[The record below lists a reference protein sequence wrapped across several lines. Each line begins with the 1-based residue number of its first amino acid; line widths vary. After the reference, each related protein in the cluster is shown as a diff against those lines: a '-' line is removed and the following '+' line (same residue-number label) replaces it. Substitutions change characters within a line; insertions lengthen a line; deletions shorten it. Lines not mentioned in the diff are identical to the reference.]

1 MIWGYHYLWKH
12 PYDSKPC
19 QTSSLPR
26 FRSSWCEDR
35 CGWPSVRRA
44 PNWNVNINGL
54 VTHGLSQRLHL
65 PTQTMYYSEKNPQND
80 HRCLSFDPPN
90 MSNFFMT
97 RFHGSYEFDCLQ
109 CFVGGSFC
117 WVLGFSRRIKCRFVQ
132 TSVQISNLSASKLKK
147 VTRHAFICG
156 V

>member
-19 QTSSLPR
+19 QTSSLPPFSLQLMR
-26 FRSSWCEDR
+26 GSLRMALGSQGPQLECQHQRVSNPRAFTKATFTDPNNVLFR
-35 CGWPSVRRA
+35 
-44 PNWNVNINGL
+44 
-54 VTHGLSQRLHL
+54 
-65 PTQTMYYSEKNPQND
+65 KNPQND